1 MRCYP
6 LLFACLCA
14 FHSAQAAESP
24 VTVEDLRCEY
34 AVNPLGVDTARPR
47 FSWVLRSAL
56 RGQMQSACQVLV
68 AAGKA
73 RLDAD
78 TGDKWDSGKVRSA
91 QSAGV
96 AYEGSDLASGETCWW
111 KVRVWDKDGKVSA
124 WSAPATFE
132 MGLLKEGDWEGR
144 WIGMHASPAMGFT
157 AGRFGRALHLDGRRQ
172 TIRIPHYAKL
182 KPANAIT
189 ISAWIKPVRVGKAGD
204 RGGGWEEI
212 YRKEDGNARHLLA
225 TGYGDGIRGLWVGL
239 GINGRYVEKG
249 ANADVSVMTDGN
261 WHLATVTYDSSD
273 IRIYFDGA
281 EIGDFAH
288 PGTLDKGG
296 TASAYIG
303 SLNSAGEFFKGGID
317 DVRVYD
323 RALSAAEIKALVS
336 GRQGGDIRGPVGW
349 WKLDDDLANSAEGSG
364 GEAVDRDALSR
375 LTGRSP
381 VLRKEF
387 TLEKKI
393 KRARAYI
400 SGLGWYEL
408 LVNGKK
414 VGDHVLDPATTDYN
428 KRTLYVTYDV
438 TDRLREGPNAVG
450 VMLGNGWYSEPG
462 RLKYGDS
469 PRLLMQMNV
478 EFADGTVTS
487 VKTDRT
493 WRVAGGPI
501 TRNDLYGGETYDAR
515 LEKPGW
521 AAPAYDDANWDHAV
535 IKEGPRGR
543 LDSQLMPAIKVNKT
557 IEPVRLTN
565 PKPGVYVYDMGQLFG
580 GWVRLR
586 VKGPRGARVAIKYSA
601 RVFEDSGL
609 VDKRRHRRGGE
620 TDRYILKGDPKGEVY
635 EPRFTYHPVRYVQ
648 VEGYPGTPRAED
660 LEGRVVH
667 SAVDMSGDF
676 HCSNPL
682 LNRIHKNV
690 VWTLTNGLFG
700 IPLDCLH
707 REHWAWTDPATVAG
721 TLYPRKH
728 MPLFWTKWLD
738 DISDA
743 QHESGAVPDVAPS
756 YPGDRSD
763 PAWGGNYPLLV
774 WYLHQ
779 YYGDERVLQE
789 HYAGMKRWIDYL
801 TSIAEDHIV
810 TRGHYGDHMLP
821 GESPGKEEFISSE
834 TPRPLVWTGYYY
846 RGALIVSRAAGLLG
860 KADDARRYSRLAE
873 KIKQA
878 FNAKW
883 LNKPAK
889 QYATG
894 SQTANL
900 FPLALGIVPEANEH
914 AVVANVVR
922 DIMEKRDGHLH
933 TGNTGTTCM
942 IDTLADHGQG
952 DVLYQVT
959 TTPTYPGWGY
969 MVEQG
974 ATTIW
979 EAWGLGGGAESM
991 IMWATIDEFFYNDLA
1006 GIKGPDYYGP
1016 PYMTPGFRRIRIEPH
1031 LLGDLK
1037 HASASIKTVRG
1048 MVSSGWKRTDDS
1060 VALDVSVP
1068 VNSEAKV
1075 SVPKA
1080 GLQSVTVE
1088 EGGEVIWRNGSYVG
1102 GVAGITGGSEKAECV
1117 VFDVGSGSYSFTLIG
1132 ARNLPKG
1139 IQ

>member
-1 MRCYP
+1 
-6 LLFACLCA
+6 
-14 FHSAQAAESP
+14 
-24 VTVEDLRCEY
+24 
-34 AVNPLGVDTARPR
+34 
-47 FSWVLRSAL
+47 
-56 RGQMQSACQVLV
+56 MQSACQVLV
-68 AAGKA
+68 AASKA

-78 TGDKWDSGKVRSA
+78 TGDKWDSGKVRSV
-91 QSAGV
+91 QSVNV

-111 KVRVWDKDGKVSA
+111 KVRVWDKGGKVSA

-157 AGRFGRALHLDGRRQ
+157 AGRFGRALCLDGGRQ
-172 TIRIPHYAKL
+172 SVRILHYAKL

-189 ISAWIKPVRVGKAGD
+189 ISAWIKPVKVGKAGD
-204 RGGGWEEI
+204 PGGGWEEI
-212 YRKEDGNARHLLA
+212 YRKEDANARHLLA

-239 GINGRYVEKG
+239 GISGRYVEKG

-261 WHLATVTYDSSD
+261 WHLATATYDSSD
-273 IRIYFDGA
+273 IRIYFDGT
-281 EIGDFAH
+281 EIGRFAH
-288 PGTLDKGG
+288 PGTLDRGG

-303 SLNSAGEFFKGGID
+303 SLNSSSEFFEGGID

-323 RALSAAEIKALVS
+323 RALSAAEIKALVA
-336 GRQGGDIRGPVGW
+336 GRQGGDIRGLVGW
-349 WKLDDDLANSAEGSG
+349 WKLDEGFANSAEGPG

-381 VLRKEF
+381 MLRKEF

-408 LVNGKK
+408 LINGKK
-414 VGDHVLDPATTDYN
+414 VGNHVLDPATTDYN
-428 KRTLYVTYDV
+428 KRTLYVTCDV

-469 PRLLMQMNV
+469 PRVLMQMNV

-487 VKTDRT
+487 LKTDRT

-521 AAPAYDDANWDHAV
+521 ATPGYDDVDWDQAA
-535 IKEGPRGR
+535 IKEGPRGN

-557 IEPVRLTN
+557 IDPVRLTN

-580 GWVRLR
+580 GWARLR
-586 VKGPRGARVAIKYSA
+586 VQGPRGAEVTIKYSA
-601 RVFEDSGL
+601 RVFKDSGL
-609 VDKRRHRRGGE
+609 ADKRRHRRGGE
-620 TDRYILKGDPKGEVY
+620 ADIYILKGDPKGEIY

-648 VEGYPGTPRAED
+648 VEGYPGRPTTRD
-660 LEGRVVH
+660 LEGRVLY
-667 SAVDMSGDF
+667 SAVDLSGDF

-682 LNRIHKNV
+682 LNRIHGNV
-690 VWTLTNGLFG
+690 VRTLTNGLFG

-707 REHWAWTDPATVAG
+707 REHWAWTDPATVTG
-721 TLYPRKH
+721 MLYPRKH

-756 YPGDRSD
+756 YPGNRSD

-779 YYGDERVLQE
+779 YYGDDRVLQA
-789 HYAGMKRWIDYL
+789 HYAGMKQWIDYL
-801 TSIAEDHIV
+801 TLIAEDHMV

-846 RGALIVSRAAGLLG
+846 RGALIVSRAADLLG

-878 FNAKW
+878 FNTKW
-883 LNKPAK
+883 LNTHTN

-900 FPLALGIVPEANEH
+900 FPLALGIVPEADEH
-914 AVVANVVR
+914 AVVANAVQ
-922 DIMEKRDGHLH
+922 DIMEERDGHLH

-942 IDTLADHGQG
+942 IDTLTDHGRG
-952 DVLYQVT
+952 DVMWQVA

-969 MVEQG
+969 MVSQG

-979 EAWGLGGGAESM
+979 EAWGLGGNAESM

-1016 PYMTPGFRRIRIEPH
+1016 GYMAPGFRRLRIEPH

-1037 HASASIKTVRG
+1037 HASASVKTVRG

-1102 GVAGITGGSEKAECV
+1102 GVAGITGGSENAECV
-1117 VFDVGSGSYSFTLIG
+1117 TFDVGSGSYSFKLIG
-1132 ARNLPKG
+1132 ARKLPKG

>member
-6 LLFACLCA
+6 LLFAWLCA
-14 FHSAQAAESP
+14 FPSAQAAESS

-34 AVNPLGVDTARPR
+34 AVNPLGIDTACPR

-68 AAGKA
+68 AASKA

-91 QSAGV
+91 QSVNV
-96 AYEGSDLASGETCWW
+96 AYEGSELASGETCWW

-124 WSAPATFE
+124 WSPPATFE
-132 MGLLKEGDWEGR
+132 MGLLKGGDWEGR
-144 WIGMHASPAMGFT
+144 WIGMHASPAMGFM
-157 AGRFGRALHLDGRRQ
+157 AGKFGRALCLDGGRQ
-172 TIRIPHYAKL
+172 TVRIPHYAKL

-189 ISAWIKPVRVGKAGD
+189 ISAWIKPVKVGKAGD

-212 YRKEDGNARHLLA
+212 YRKEDGDARHLLA
-225 TGYGDGIRGLWVGL
+225 TGYGDGIRGLWIGL
-239 GINGRYVEKG
+239 GINGRYVERG
-249 ANADVSVMTDGN
+249 ANADVSVITDGN
-261 WHLATVTYDSSD
+261 WHLATATYDGSD
-273 IRIYFDGA
+273 ITIYFDGA
-281 EIGDFAH
+281 EIGRFAH

-296 TASAYIG
+296 TADAYVG
-303 SLNSAGEFFKGGID
+303 SSNSAGEFFEGGMD

-323 RALSAAEIKALVS
+323 RALSAAEIKALVA
-336 GRQGGDIRGPVGW
+336 GGQGDDIRGLVGW
-349 WKLDDDLANSAEGSG
+349 WKLDDDLANSAEGPG

-375 LTGRSP
+375 LIGRSP
-381 VLRKEF
+381 MLRKEF

-408 LVNGKK
+408 LINGKK
-414 VGDHVLDPATTDYN
+414 VGDHVLDPATTDYS

-469 PRLLMQMNV
+469 PRVLMQMNI
-478 EFADGTVTS
+478 EFADGTVTR
-487 VKTDRT
+487 VKTDGT

-501 TRNDLYGGETYDAR
+501 TWNDLYGGETYDAR

-521 AAPAYDDANWDHAV
+521 AAPGHDDADWDHAV
-535 IKEGPRGR
+535 IKEGPGGE
-543 LDSQLMPAIKVNKT
+543 LIPQLMPAIKVNET

-565 PKPGVYVYDMGQLFG
+565 PKPGVYVYDVGQLFG
-580 GWVRLR
+580 GWARLR
-586 VKGPRGARVAIKYSA
+586 VKGPRGTHVTIKYSA
-601 RVFEDSGL
+601 RAFEDSGL
-609 VDKRRHRRGGE
+609 VDKRRHRKGGE
-620 TDRYILKGDPKGEVY
+620 TDTYILKGDPAGEVY

-648 VEGYPGTPRAED
+648 IEGYPGTPRAED
-660 LEGRVVH
+660 LDGRVVY

-676 HCSNPL
+676 RCSNPL
-682 LNRIHKNV
+682 LNRIHRNV

-707 REHWAWTDPATVAG
+707 REHWAWTDPATVTG
-721 TLYPRKH
+721 MLYPRKH

-743 QHESGAVPDVAPS
+743 QQESGAVPDVAPS
-756 YPGDRSD
+756 YTGTRSD

-779 YYGDERVLQE
+779 YYGDDRVLQG
-789 HYAGMKRWIDYL
+789 HYAGVKRWIDYL
-801 TSIAEDHIV
+801 TSIAEDHMV

-846 RGALIVSRAAGLLG
+846 RGALIVSRVAGLLG
-860 KADDARRYSRLAE
+860 KADDARRYSRLADQ
-873 KIKQA
+873 IKQA
-878 FNAKW
+878 FNTKW
-883 LNKPAK
+883 LNKRTN

-894 SQTANL
+894 SQTSNL
-900 FPLALGIVPEANEH
+900 FPLALGIVPEANER
-914 AVVANVVR
+914 AVVENVVR
-922 DIMEKRDGHLH
+922 DIMEQRDGHLR

-942 IDTLADHGQG
+942 IDTLTDHGQG
-952 DVLYQVT
+952 DVMYQVAT
-959 TTPTYPGWGY
+959 TTTYPGWGY
-969 MVEQG
+969 MVAQG

-979 EAWGLGGGAESM
+979 EAWGLGGNAESM
-991 IMWATIDEFFYNDLA
+991 IMWATIDEFFYSDLA

-1016 PYMTPGFRRIRIEPH
+1016 TYMTPGFRRIRIEPH

-1037 HASASIKTVRG
+1037 HASASVKTVRG

-1080 GLQSVTVE
+1080 GLQGVTVE
-1088 EGGEVIWRNGSYVG
+1088 EGGEVIWRNGSYVS
-1102 GVAGITGGSEKAECV
+1102 GVAGITGGSEGAEYV
-1117 VFDVGSGSYSFTLIG
+1117 TFDVGSGSYSFKLIG

-1139 IQ
+1139 IP